1 MAGYLRQLAELLQ
14 KQTEQKNEAMHQM
27 AQSEE
32 RWMSVLQSTSRA
44 LQRQSGSGVGTAEFV
59 DASSSGEEDMAVD
72 ASAAADASRQVAVEH
87 SHQQETAL
95 MQALQAASAAAVVQ
109 EEEYRERTPRRR
121 KDKNKGPAP
130 EAEVKPEPAET
141 PDPAKP
147 GDTPV
152 LTGKALQP
160 FGLEA
165 LELFAPKGR
174 HSKVQT
180 LNPKP

>member
-1 MAGYLRQLAELLQ
+1 
-14 KQTEQKNEAMHQM
+14 
-27 AQSEE
+27 
-32 RWMSVLQSTSRA
+32 
-44 LQRQSGSGVGTAEFV
+44 
-59 DASSSGEEDMAVD
+59 MAVD
-72 ASAAADASRQVAVEH
+72 ASAAADTSRQVAVEH

-160 FGLEA
+160 FGKAQSRATWTL
-165 LELFAPKGR
+165 LSRAPLPTCRTRRSWVIPVLSADGGHR
-174 HSKVQT
+174 C
-180 LNPKP
+180 LP